1 MEQIN
6 TDIKDSIKSYWEK
19 YKVSYSGVDEKL
31 IADIVSEW
39 ENYKELLRKDEFKLL
54 NYTNLR
60 NDGTKTNDYLCHFL
74 ETKSKC
80 LGSSRPAFANQFGIY
95 HQKENQGE
103 KKYRKADYKD
113 KHLYTEDEVEKE
125 FNDIR
130 KLLKIVCTDN
140 EDNDLNDK
148 IKEIEEQ
155 STIPAKQILRKL
167 LVLEHP
173 SEFIQIYQDKALE
186 NLYNHLKLGN
196 DEEEKI
202 TPTQMNSEIT
212 QWFVDNIE
220 KLDVDTKN
228 PKVSAL
234 KKMSLVSNFLWEL
247 SQEYDMFSSSKNII
261 LYGAPGTGKTYK
273 IEKFM
278 QQQQMRGNI
287 CEKIQFHPSYSYE
300 DFIEGF
306 KPSGLDKNGN
316 MKFELVNGHFKDF
329 CIKALKAETKRI
341 NNLKKKI
348 EHLKSEN
355 KSVRDIRNLEA
366 KIQDQT
372 KYFFIIDEI
381 NRANLSAVFGE
392 LLYCLEYRYNKDSA
406 KSNLIK
412 TQYASVIKN
421 LPEDEK
427 EDKVFIIDDGE
438 VKFGIPDNVYIIGMM
453 NDVDR
458 SIDTFD
464 LALRRRFKWIRME
477 CDYDVIRNILDFEN
491 AEDYA
496 KVCENLNDYISK
508 DLNLGKSY
516 EFGHSFFLK
525 IQDIPKRNKKN
536 ISNTMMESLFKDYLE
551 STLREYLRANFTEQ
565 ELESKLNDAKKKFKL
580 TDKSS
585 NDLENK
591 VKK

>member
-1 MEQIN
+1 MEKNN
-6 TDIKDSIKSYWEK
+6 TDTISSIKSYWEK
-19 YKVSYSGVDEKL
+19 YKDSYSGVDEKQL
-31 IADIVSEW
+31 QKVMLDW
-39 ENYKELLRKDEFKLL
+39 EKYKELLRKDEFELL

-80 LGSSRPAFANQFGIY
+80 LGSSRPGNSTQFGIY
-95 HQKENQGE
+95 HS
-103 KKYRKADYKD
+103 
-113 KHLYTEDEVEKE
+113 
-125 FNDIR
+125 
-130 KLLKIVCTDN
+130 N
-140 EDNDLNDK
+140 EDKDETKVYKIANQKGSYDIGSELIKSTFKK
-148 IKEIEEQ
+148 IKELLN
-155 STIPAKQILRKL
+155 TICTGNFKEDKINAVDINEVVSAKQILRKL

-173 SEFIQIYQDKALE
+173 DLFIQIYQDEALE
-186 NLYNHLKLGN
+186 NIYDLLKLGN

-202 TPTQMNSEIT
+202 TPTQMNFEIT
-212 QWFVDNIE
+212 QWFIDNIE
-220 KLDVDTKN
+220 KLAVDTKN
-228 PKVSAL
+228 SKVSAL
-234 KKMSLVSNFLWEL
+234 KKISVVSSFLWEL
-247 SQEYDMFSSSKNII
+247 SQEYDMFNSSKNII

-278 QQQQMRGNI
+278 QQQRMKENI
-287 CEKIQFHPSYSYE
+287 CDKFQFHPSYSYE
-300 DFIEGF
+300 DFMEGF
-306 KPSGLDKNGN
+306 KPSGLGDDGN

-329 CIKALKAETKRI
+329 CIRALKDK
-341 NNLKKKI
+341 
-348 EHLKSEN
+348 EHE
-355 KSVRDIRNLEA
+355 
-366 KIQDQT
+366 
-372 KYFFIIDEI
+372 YYFIIDEI

-392 LLYCLEYRYNKDSA
+392 LLYCLEYRYNEVTA

-421 LPEDEK
+421 LPEDVK
-427 EDKVFIIDDGE
+427 KDKVFIIDDGE

-477 CDYDVIRNILDFEN
+477 CDYKVIRNILDFKN
-491 AEDYA
+491 TDDYA

-525 IQDIPKRNKKN
+525 IQDISKRNIKN
-536 ISNTMMESLFKDYLE
+536 ISNSMMKSLFEDYLE

-565 ELESKLNDAKKKFKL
+565 ELESKLSDAKTKFTF
-580 TDKSS
+580 TDKST

-591 VKK
+591 VKNKAKQRNETN